1 MQISAISA
9 PSFKGNRDNV
19 DALIGLDD
27 SSLRKI
33 AYAQTEAKFQD
44 KKPKRISKALI
55 IGAPLVAGLGTAL
68 LTKGKSKIFSK
79 EVSGLGARLAEGLKT
94 TGLWSAS
101 LAAAAAVGFGKEKL
115 SQNSETVR
123 KFDNKH
129 PLLSTL
135 ATLGAAIGALS
146 LVYKGGARLGKV
158 NAPKFMQKA
167 TASVDKF
174 LANNKTVTGMK
185 NTVKGWLAKTPDG
198 VKNFAKGALDWA
210 PTMMLFG
217 GIFGGAGANSAKN
230 RDFVRNYADLKN
242 KQSQLAQARV
252 RELSMEND
260 FLKTNPK
267 NVEDLELLNN
277 PKAGFE
283 DLEGLE

>member
-27 SSLRKI
+27 NSLRKI

-44 KKPKRISKALI
+44 KKPGRISKALI
-55 IGAPLVAGLGTAL
+55 IGAPLVAGLGTAV

-94 TGLWSAS
+94 TGLWAAS
-101 LAAAAAVGFGKEKL
+101 LAAASAVGFGKEKL
-115 SQNSETVR
+115 SVNSKSVR
-123 KFDNKH
+123 KFDNNY

-135 ATLGAAIGALS
+135 ATLAAAFGALS

-167 TASVDKF
+167 TASVNKF
-174 LANNKTVTGMK
+174 LNNNKTVTGMK
-185 NTVKGWLAKTPDG
+185 NTVKGWLTKTPDG
-198 VKNFAKGALDWA
+198 VKRFAKGALSWA
-210 PTMMLFG
+210 PTMMLLG
-217 GIFGGAGANSAKN
+217 GVFGGAGANNA
-230 RDFVRNYADLKN
+230 
-242 KQSQLAQARV
+242 
-252 RELSMEND
+252 
-260 FLKTNPK
+260 
-267 NVEDLELLNN
+267 
-277 PKAGFE
+277 
-283 DLEGLE
+283 